1 MDEEEL
7 TDEQLELLGQRLHE
21 VRAELMA
28 LLEATQDQ
36 DKPVSLDQPIGRLS
50 RMDAI
55 QQQQM
60 ARAQLA
66 RHRVRLQQVN
76 AALLRFDEEEY
87 GWCQRCEEPIGFK
100 RLAAKPESPLCM
112 VCLRAMG
119 H

>member
-1 MDEEEL
+1 MEEL
-7 TDEQLELLGQRLHE
+7 TGEQLGGLEDKLEE
-21 VRAELMA
+21 VRVELEA
-28 LLEATQDQ
+28 LLEQTRGQG
-36 DKPVSLDQPIGRLS
+36 KPVSLDQPIGRLS

-60 ARAQLA
+60 ARAQLT
-66 RHRVRLQQVN
+66 RHRVRLQQVH
-76 AALLRFDEEEY
+76 AALARLADDDY

-100 RLAAKPESPLCM
+100 RLSAKPESPLCM